1 MEKISLIEEKF
12 KSLFRFAI
20 FLLFVIPISLITGP
34 LLPEIFS
41 FLLIIIF
48 FFLFL
53 KKKNIIFL
61 KNIILIFLYYFIY
74 IW

>member
-20 FLLFVIPISLITGP
+20 FLLFIIPISLITGP

-41 FLLIIIF
+41 FLLIIIC
-48 FFLFL
+48 LMQRWP
-53 KKKNIIFL
+53 KDSGT
-61 KNIILIFLYYFIY
+61 
-74 IW
+74 